1 MKAWIYVEGRGDVL
15 ALKALWRKWLED
27 LRKCGH
33 GITILPLIDKS
44 RLLRKIGYLAAEKLV
59 NNDDDVVVG
68 LPDLYPNNDYKTTP
82 EKHDNYS
89 ELQNVQRRKVVTA
102 LHETF
107 GVPKA
112 KQGPYLERFL
122 PSAFKHD
129 LEVLLLAAKAELRA
143 TLRTTEKLGGWRVPV
158 EDQNQSNPP
167 KYVVQNL
174 FRTKLTPGRKYQE
187 TTHPAAVLRLV
198 RDVGSLLFTDD
209 GRENCPVFKSVLD
222 WLGARFDVPAY
233 TNSTELE

>member
-1 MKAWIYVEGRGDVL
+1 MKAWIYVEGPGDVL
-15 ALKALWRKWLED
+15 ALEALWRKWLED

-33 GITILPLIDKS
+33 GISIHPLVDKS

-59 NNDDDVVVG
+59 NNDNDVVVG
-68 LPDLYPNNDYKTTP
+68 LPDLYPNNVYNTTP

-89 ELQNVQRRKVVTA
+89 ELQTVQQTKVAKA
-102 LHETF
+102 LHEIYGF
-107 GVPKA
+107 PKA
-112 KQGPYLERFL
+112 KQGPYLDRFF
-122 PSAFKHD
+122 PGAFKHD
-129 LEVLLLAAKAELRA
+129 SEVLLLAAKDELRA
-143 TLRTTEKLGGWRVPV
+143 TLQTTEKLGEWRVPV

-174 FRTKLTPGRKYQE
+174 FRTKLKPGRKYQE
-187 TTHPAAVLRLV
+187 TTHPAAVLRRV

>member
-1 MKAWIYVEGRGDVL
+1 M
-15 ALKALWRKWLED
+15 ED
-27 LRKCGH
+27 LQTRGH
-33 GITILPLIDKS
+33 GITILPLVDKS

-68 LPDLYPNNDYKTTP
+68 LPDLYPNKDYETTP

-89 ELQNVQRRKVVTA
+89 ELKKVQKMKVAKA
-102 LHETF
+102 LHEIYGF
-107 GVPKA
+107 PKE
-112 KQGPYLERFL
+112 KQGPYLDRFF

-129 LEVLLLAAKAELRA
+129 SEVLLLAAKDELRA

-174 FRTKLTPGRKYQE
+174 FRTKLKPGRKYHE
-187 TTHPAAVLRLV
+187 TTHPPAVLRRV
-198 RDVGSLLFTDD
+198 RDIRSLLFTEH
-209 GRENCPVFKSVLD
+209 GRENCPVFRAMLD
-222 WLGARFDVPAY
+222 WLGTRFDVRAY
-233 TNSTELE
+233 SD